1 MKSKS
6 IKLNEYFLIF
16 IFSLLFLG
24 LIFRIVH
31 LQIFKRE
38 FLQKFALKQHYKLI
52 PIKGERGRIFD
63 TRGRLLATDIS
74 VFSVYADPR
83 SIENKV
89 RAVKLLADILGL
101 NEKELLDKFNKERDF
116 VWVKRKITLDIKKR
130 IESLHIKGIGF
141 IEDKMRFY
149 PQGELLSHVLG
160 GVNIDNDGIE
170 GLELFYDTELKG
182 KDFSLLVRRD
192 SVSNEIIL
200 SPQDLQSQRGK
211 DIFLTIDAQIQYWV
225 ESYLAQ
231 TVKEYSAKGGSVIVM
246 QPFTGEILAL
256 GNYPTYD
263 PNYIS
268 STPLELRRNLA
279 ITDFFEPGS
288 VFKVVTLMA
297 SLDKGFF
304 SLNDK
309 IFCENGKY
317 KIPGSILH
325 DWKPYGHLSFKDV
338 FKKSSNIGV
347 AKIANA
353 LGKEYFYNYIR
364 KLCFGEKTG
373 VDLPGESSGMVK
385 DLKNWSKTSPYIIPM
400 GQEIGVTVLQ
410 LARLIASVV
419 NGGYIVKPH
428 VVKRI
433 VGDKGFTKEI
443 QLESEEIVSSKITNR
458 AKEILVEVVEEGTG
472 KLAKIDG
479 LTVGGKTGTAQKFD
493 FQLGRYS
500 EDAHRAS
507 FVGFVEKDS
516 LCFVICVT
524 IDEPQNVH
532 LGGVVAAPLFKKIA
546 QNLID
551 YQNAVVKEVVSLPL
565 Q

>member
-1 MKSKS
+1 MKNKN

-38 FLQKFALKQHYKLI
+38 FLQNFAIRQHYKFI

-63 TRGRLLATDIS
+63 ACGRLLATDIS

-83 SIENKV
+83 SLDNKV
-89 RAVKLLADILGL
+89 HAAKLLADILDL
-101 NEKELLDKFNKERDF
+101 NEKELLDKFNKDRDF
-116 VWVKRKITLDIKKR
+116 VWVKRKIMLDIKKR
-130 IESLHIKGIGF
+130 IESLNIKGIGF
-141 IEDKMRFY
+141 VEDKTRFY

-160 GVNIDNDGIE
+160 GVNIDNEGIE
-170 GLELFYDTELKG
+170 GLELFYDKELKG
-182 KDFSLLVRRD
+182 KDFSLFVRRD
-192 SVSNEIIL
+192 GVSNEIIL
-200 SPQDLQSQRGK
+200 SPQNLQLQRGK

-225 ESYLAQ
+225 ESYLEQ

-268 STPLELRRNLA
+268 STPLEKRRNVA

-288 VFKVVTLMA
+288 IFKLVTLIA
-297 SLDKGFF
+297 SLDKGVF

-309 IFCENGKY
+309 IFCENGEY

-325 DWKPYGHLSFKDV
+325 DWKPYGYLSFKDV

-353 LGKEYFYNYIR
+353 LGKELFYNYIR

-373 VDLPGESSGMVK
+373 VDLPGESSGVVK

-410 LARLIASVV
+410 LARVVASVV

-433 VGDKGFTKEI
+433 VGDNGFTQET
-443 QLESEEIVSSKITNR
+443 QLELKEIVSSKVTNK

-472 KLAKIDG
+472 KLAKIEG

-493 FQLGRYS
+493 FQVGRYS
-500 EDAHRAS
+500 EYAYRAS

-524 IDEPQNVH
+524 IDEPQKAH

-546 QNLID
+546 QKLID
-551 YQNAVVKEVVSLPL
+551 YQNAGVKEVVSLSLP
-565 Q
+565 